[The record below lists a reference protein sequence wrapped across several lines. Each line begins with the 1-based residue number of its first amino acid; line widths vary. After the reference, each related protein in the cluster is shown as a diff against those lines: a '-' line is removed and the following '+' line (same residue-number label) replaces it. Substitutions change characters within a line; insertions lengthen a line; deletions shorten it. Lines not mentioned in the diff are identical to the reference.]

1 MVQCS
6 KFPVHLKQYSPDTK
20 PLLVQH
26 CRCQKVPRTYNSLN
40 SSLQHSIPNFVVV
53 ILLLQNLKSK
63 WLHTKRTWTY
73 LYLFLR
79 IGCTQKLLLNVI
91 SRKDRTNA
99 QKMSWQWEGV
109 IIPVRVSK
117 NKKAGIFGL
126 KRPRSV
132 IFKASKMSD
141 FANFDDIIF

>member
-1 MVQCS
+1 
-6 KFPVHLKQYSPDTK
+6 
-20 PLLVQH
+20 
-26 CRCQKVPRTYNSLN
+26 
-40 SSLQHSIPNFVVV
+40 
-53 ILLLQNLKSK
+53 
-63 WLHTKRTWTY
+63 
-73 LYLFLR
+73 
-79 IGCTQKLLLNVI
+79 VI